1 MRISF
6 IGNGNLAQNLSLILK
21 GKGYTIVEVFARN
34 REALDLFC
42 KTIEAKPIY
51 DLKDLSNDV
60 DLVVISISDD
70 AIPEVL
76 KFIPHMEVPI
86 VHTSGSVSIEVFKE
100 TGFKNYGVLYPLY
113 SFSKENYV
121 DFKSIPFLLEY
132 NTEKSKD
139 LIESIAKDITD
150 TFAYVNSEDRAFYH
164 LSAIFINNFSNFIMG
179 TAQELAT
186 EKNLDFEFLRPILLQ
201 TANNAYNS
209 DRILSLQTGPA
220 RRNNVAVIE
229 KHKGLLAKEPITQDL
244 YMYLTKKII
253 EKFS

>member
-1 MRISF
+1 
-6 IGNGNLAQNLSLILK
+6 
-21 GKGYTIVEVFARN
+21 
-34 REALDLFC
+34 
-42 KTIEAKPIY
+42 
-51 DLKDLSNDV
+51 
-60 DLVVISISDD
+60 
-70 AIPEVL
+70 
-76 KFIPHMEVPI
+76 
-86 VHTSGSVSIEVFKE
+86 
-100 TGFKNYGVLYPLY
+100 
-113 SFSKENYV
+113 
-121 DFKSIPFLLEY
+121 
-132 NTEKSKD
+132 
-139 LIESIAKDITD
+139 
-150 TFAYVNSEDRAFYH
+150 
-164 LSAIFINNFSNFIMG
+164 MG